1 MMNLANK
8 KKVSVGT
15 PSRHVKSKSDGAP
28 RDFKEK
34 KLPFNLV
41 FEKEENG
48 LHVLKFNDA
57 SDVVEPTVAENIL
70 EEA

>member
-1 MMNLANK
+1 MMNLSNK

-15 PSRHVKSKSDGAP
+15 PSRHVKSKSVGDSQ
-28 RDFKEK
+28 DFKQK

-57 SDVVEPTVAENIL
+57 IDEVEPTEAENIH